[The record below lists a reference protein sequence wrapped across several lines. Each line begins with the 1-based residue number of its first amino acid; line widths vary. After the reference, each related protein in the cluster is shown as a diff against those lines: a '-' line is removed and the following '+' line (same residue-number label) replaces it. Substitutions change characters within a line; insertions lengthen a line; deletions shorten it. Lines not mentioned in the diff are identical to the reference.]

1 PRRCSYSCGL
11 DCFLWEAPPRG
22 RMGGWCPCRLRFA
35 RSGPASRRCSY
46 SCGLDVCLFFL
57 GAPAPGAKGVS
68 SAGATPRPSHLR
80 TVEERGQHLLQ
91 IFHILHPRQLA
102 DRVHGEGRR
111 SYVDGTHTQ
120 TTGGDGP
127 YGAAAAHVAA
137 HHEGLHRY
145 LGLLAQMAEQ
155 GRGFAGG
162 GVALVVVDLDHR
174 TGIELR
180 AVIAVMTVGIVGVDA
195 MGVVR

>member
-1 PRRCSYSCGL
+1 
-11 DCFLWEAPPRG
+11 
-22 RMGGWCPCRLRFA
+22 
-35 RSGPASRRCSY
+35 
-46 SCGLDVCLFFL
+46 DVCLFFM
-57 GAPAPGAKGVS
+57 GAPAPGANGVS
-68 SAGATPRPSHLR
+68 SACATPRPSHLR

-111 SYVDGTHTQ
+111 AYVDGTHTQ

-145 LGLLAQMAEQ
+145 LGLLAQMAAP

-162 GVALVVVDLDHR
+162 GVALVGVAAALP
-174 TGIELR
+174 TGSALR
-180 AVIAVMTVGIVGVDA
+180 AVMAGTTVGAVGVAA
-195 MGVVR
+195 MGAAR